1 MVSMKKLLLTSLIV
15 IALICTGCTGN
26 TSSSGNNK
34 GGQKVE
40 YQKITA
46 EEAKKIMDGKDPYI
60 LLDVRTEAEYKE
72 QHIPGAVLLPSEEIK
87 SKAASQLPDK
97 DAIILIYCRSGNRSA
112 QAAKILIDLG
122 YTRVYD
128 FGGIINWPYESEKGL

>member
-1 MVSMKKLLLTSLIV
+1 MKKLLLASLIA
-15 IALICTGCTGN
+15 IALVCTGCTGN
-26 TSSSGNNK
+26 ASSSGNN
-34 GGQKVE
+34 GNSGQKAE
-40 YQKITA
+40 YKKITA

-72 QHIPGAVLLPSEEIK
+72 QHITGAVLLPSDEIK
-87 SKAASQLPDK
+87 SKAESQLPDK

-112 QAAKILIDLG
+112 QAAKALIDLG

-128 FGGIINWPYESEKGL
+128 FGGITNWPYETEKG

>member
-1 MVSMKKLLLTSLIV
+1 MDSMKKLLLASLIA
-15 IALICTGCTGN
+15 IALVCTGCTGN
-26 TSSSGNNK
+26 ASSSGNN
-34 GGQKVE
+34 GNSGQKAE
-40 YQKITA
+40 YKKITA

-72 QHIPGAVLLPSEEIK
+72 QHITGAVLLPSDEIK

-97 DAIILIYCRSGNRSA
+97 DAIILVYCRSGNRSA
-112 QAAKILIDLG
+112 QAAKALIDLG

-128 FGGIINWPYESEKGL
+128 FGGITNWPYETEKG